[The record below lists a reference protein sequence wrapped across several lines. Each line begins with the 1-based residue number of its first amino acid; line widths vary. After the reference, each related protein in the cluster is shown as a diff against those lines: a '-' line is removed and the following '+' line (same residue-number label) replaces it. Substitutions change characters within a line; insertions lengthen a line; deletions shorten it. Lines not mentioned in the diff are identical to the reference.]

1 MTEIKSIKNMKKL
14 SKKDLNRINGGKY
27 DMMGLGGGGGFG
39 GGFGAPLPAK
49 VAGVGLK
56 STHYKKR

>member
-1 MTEIKSIKNMKKL
+1 MKKIKSNSSIKQL
-14 SKKDLNRINGGKY
+14 SKEDLNRVKGGKY
-27 DMMGLGGGGGFG
+27 DMMGLGC
-39 GGFGAPLPAK
+39 GFGAPLPAK